1 MNAITIFA
9 LALLAVPVFARFARV
24 TKEAMGRYHLIGL
37 GGLFLILGEA
47 TRMTADKISPI
58 ATLLPVIDIVTVVL
72 AYAGVL
78 FGTLWLSVYYIK
90 HPNEIWKFL
99 NKSKKRAGFNPP
111 FLWMDHIFLIQLLR
125 RQILR
130 CFKNWNIEF
139 FLKTI
144 NFEIIELSKP
154 FWSNK
159 IKYNA

>member
-99 NKSKKRAGFNPP
+99 NKSKKRAGLTRLFYE
-111 FLWMDHIFLIQLLR
+111 WIFLIQLLR

-139 FLKTI
+139 FLKKI

>member
-1 MNAITIFA
+1 MNAITIFT

-90 HPNEIWKFL
+90 HPNEI
-99 NKSKKRAGFNPP
+99 
-111 FLWMDHIFLIQLLR
+111 
-125 RQILR
+125 
-130 CFKNWNIEF
+130 
-139 FLKTI
+139 
-144 NFEIIELSKP
+144 
-154 FWSNK
+154 
-159 IKYNA
+159 

>member
-58 ATLLPVIDIVTVVL
+58 ATLLPVIDIVAVVL

-99 NKSKKRAGFNPP
+99 NKSKKRAGLTRLFYEWIIFFWFNCYE
-111 FLWMDHIFLIQLLR
+111 D
-125 RQILR
+125 
-130 CFKNWNIEF
+130 KYYVV
-139 FLKTI
+139 LKTGI
-144 NFEIIELSKP
+144 
-154 FWSNK
+154 
-159 IKYNA
+159 

>member
-99 NKSKKRAGFNPP
+99 SKNEKRAGSYPAF
-111 FLWMDHIFLIQLLR
+111 FIKGSLLTVWLLSNEM
-125 RQILR
+125 LR
-130 CFKNWNIEF
+130 IYFKI
-139 FLKTI
+139 
-144 NFEIIELSKP
+144 
-154 FWSNK
+154 
-159 IKYNA
+159 

>member
-99 NKSKKRAGFNPP
+99 NKSKKGRVFNPP
-111 FLWMDHIFLIQLLR
+111 FMNGSYFLIQLLR

-139 FLKTI
+139 FLKKHKFR
-144 NFEIIELSKP
+144 NNRIE
-154 FWSNK
+154 
-159 IKYNA
+159 